1 MAHPP
6 RPSWP
11 TRTVLSIWSIQRSF
25 QRSVSLDTNK
35 GYSWMTWNGSSGQR
49 GISDRSR
56 PIGRVSPPRNPREK
70 HRRPR
75 GEFIRGPIPL
85 DWSMRALEVCS
96 GSRKAGNLILAL
108 WWRNGFSKSE
118 PIRLTA
124 ARLQRF
130 LLSPKTAARLLRRME
145 AAGLLRVDSATGR
158 GPDVTLLDV

>member
-1 MAHPP
+1 MENLEQFRWSSEDLRSLSAGREG
-6 RPSWP
+6 RPAKKP
-11 TRTVLSIWSIQRSF
+11 A
-25 QRSVSLDTNK
+25 
-35 GYSWMTWNGSSGQR
+35 
-49 GISDRSR
+49 
-56 PIGRVSPPRNPREK
+56 RVKR
-70 HRRPR
+70 HRAA

-85 DWSMRALEVCS
+85 DWSMQALEVCS

-130 LLSPKTAARLLRRME
+130 SISPKTAARLLRRME

-158 GPDVTLLDV
+158 GPDVTLLVGDPDFE